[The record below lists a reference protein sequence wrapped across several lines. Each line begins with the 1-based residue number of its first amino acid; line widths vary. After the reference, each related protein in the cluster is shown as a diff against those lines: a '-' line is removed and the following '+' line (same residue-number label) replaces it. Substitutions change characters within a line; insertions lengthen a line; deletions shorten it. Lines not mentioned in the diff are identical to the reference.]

1 MDTQRSKAVKKTV
14 TILLAAVAV
23 VLGVT
28 VNKFINKPALSKEQ
42 LQQMGAVVFET
53 PRAFTMEGLVDHN
66 GQPFV
71 ADNLKGR
78 WSLVY
83 FGFTFCPDICPAT
96 LSQLNKLDALLK
108 EKSPGLAKELQYLMV
123 TVDPRRDTPEKLKG
137 YVPYFNK
144 DFKGVT
150 GEIASI
156 YNLAVQMNVPFTPVV
171 DPEDEFYLVDH
182 GANLALINPQGH
194 YHGFIRPPL
203 EPNKLMAALQSID
216 KIY

>member
-1 MDTQRSKAVKKTV
+1 MDTERSKGVKKTV

-28 VNKFINKPALSKEQ
+28 ANKFINKPALSKEQ

-53 PRAFTMEGLVDHN
+53 PRAFTMEGLIDHN

-71 ADNLKGR
+71 AESLKGR

-108 EKSPGLAKELQYLMV
+108 EKSPILAKEMQYLMV
-123 TVDPRRDTPEKLKG
+123 TVDPRRDTPDKLKG

-144 DFKGVT
+144 DFTGIT

-182 GANLALINPQGH
+182 GANLALINPQEH

-203 EPNKLMAALQSID
+203 ETGKLRAALLSID
-216 KIY
+216 KMH

>member
-1 MDTQRSKAVKKTV
+1 MDKERSKGVRKTV

-23 VLGVT
+23 VLGLT
-28 VNKFINKPALSKEQ
+28 ANKFMNKPALSKEQ

-66 GQPFV
+66 GQPFS
-71 ADNLKGR
+71 AENLKGR

-108 EKSPGLAKELQYLMV
+108 EKSPDLAKEMQYLMV

-144 DFKGVT
+144 DFVGVT
-150 GEIASI
+150 GEITNI
-156 YNLAVQMNVPFTPVV
+156 YNLAVQMNVLFTPVV

-182 GANLALINPQGH
+182 GANLALINPKGD

-203 EPNKLMAALQSID
+203 EPLKLTNIVESI
-216 KIY
+216 KKL

>member
-1 MDTQRSKAVKKTV
+1 
-14 TILLAAVAV
+14 
-23 VLGVT
+23 
-28 VNKFINKPALSKEQ
+28 
-42 LQQMGAVVFET
+42 MGAVVFET

>member
-156 YNLAVQMNVPFTPVV
+156 YNLAVQMCPVY
-171 DPEDEFYLVDH
+171 P
-182 GANLALINPQGH
+182 GG
-194 YHGFIRPPL
+194 
-203 EPNKLMAALQSID
+203 
-216 KIY
+216 

>member
-1 MDTQRSKAVKKTV
+1 MDTERSKAVKKTV

>member
-1 MDTQRSKAVKKTV
+1 MDTERSKAVKKTV

-28 VNKFINKPALSKEQ
+28 ANKFINKPALSKEQ